1 MEEETAQIREDAKKT
16 IEMNLKKH
24 QEQLHTEVLRYKK
37 LLDEQ
42 AQEER
47 KEMEN
52 KMNDVAIKAAMASQ
66 NEMTA
71 RNKLTIAQ
79 EVIAAQ
85 NEIQKQVAEDHL
97 FSTELQRKE
106 KVEEEIR
113 EAKRID
119 KQRVILDRQ
128 IKEEEARKREYIKLK
143 TKNKLKKIIET
154 TEKEAEAGDNHHIL
168 SPVKFPSSFKPGSPL
183 QNMDEILG
191 IKKED
196 SNSSQTSSI
205 PGVPVSHHK

>member
-1 MEEETAQIREDAKKT
+1 
-16 IEMNLKKH
+16 MNLQKH
-24 QEQLHTEVLRYKK
+24 QEYLHTEVLRYKQ

-42 AQEER
+42 AQKER

-119 KQRVILDRQ
+119 KQRVIPRQ
-128 IKEEEARKREYIKLK
+128 TDQRRGSQEKEIYQ
-143 TKNKLKKIIET
+143 TKNKEQN
-154 TEKEAEAGDNHHIL
+154 EKN
-168 SPVKFPSSFKPGSPL
+168 
-183 QNMDEILG
+183 N
-191 IKKED
+191 
-196 SNSSQTSSI
+196 
-205 PGVPVSHHK
+205 

>member
-1 MEEETAQIREDAKKT
+1 MEFDSVRELLQGEYRPDFTGQEKEVTNGTKLETQVHELSLALAAVTSSAKNEKAAGIVLEEHLSRQKLEDSRTLSWQSEQTAKMEEETAQIREDAKKT

-71 RNKLTIAQ
+71 INKLTIA
-79 EVIAAQ
+79 
-85 NEIQKQVAEDHL
+85 K
-97 FSTELQRKE
+97 
-106 KVEEEIR
+106 
-113 EAKRID
+113 
-119 KQRVILDRQ
+119 
-128 IKEEEARKREYIKLK
+128 
-143 TKNKLKKIIET
+143 
-154 TEKEAEAGDNHHIL
+154 
-168 SPVKFPSSFKPGSPL
+168 
-183 QNMDEILG
+183 
-191 IKKED
+191 
-196 SNSSQTSSI
+196 
-205 PGVPVSHHK
+205 